1 VLPSRRRPE
10 GSQIHHAESFVT
22 VAESLLAPIEYQ
34 TLNDIVTKQLRA
46 AILSGRFPPGTALTQ
61 RDIADQLSVS
71 RMPVREAFRTL
82 ELEGLIRGLPRR
94 KAVVVT
100 LQPEDLAD
108 IFDILATLEARAAEK
123 AAPLID
129 QEGLRRL
136 RQLRDELVAGPDD
149 VAGLLDLDLDFHSTI
164 YQHAGSRI
172 QLVIQT
178 HRNAVR
184 PYWLSTAV
192 QQERRGA
199 VREEHGRII
208 AALEAHDPAAAASAT
223 AGHLRAEGWELVEHL
238 RCRQHQAG

>member
-1 VLPSRRRPE
+1 M
-10 GSQIHHAESFVT
+10 AEP
-22 VAESLLAPIEYQ
+22 LLAPIEYQ

-46 AILSGRFPPGTALTQ
+46 AILSGRLPPGTALTQ

-129 QEGLRRL
+129 EQGLRRL
-136 RQLRDELVAGPDD
+136 RRLRDELVAGPDD

-184 PYWLSTAV
+184 PYWLSNAV
-192 QQERRGA
+192 QQERPGA
-199 VREEHGRII
+199 VREEHDRII

-223 AGHLRAEGWELVEHL
+223 AGHLRAEGRELVEHL
-238 RCRQHQAG
+238 RCRQRQPG